1 MHESGMI
8 RGLVSKI
15 GELADLGPGER
26 VAKVTVTL
34 GALSQI
40 SPGHFRE
47 HFEAETPGTL
57 AEGAELVV
65 TLNPDTTDPR
75 AQEIVLDEIEVE
87 ETGTG

>member
-8 RGLVSKI
+8 RGLVSRI
-15 GELADLGPGER
+15 GQVADLAPGER
-26 VAKVTVTL
+26 VAKVSVTL

-40 SPGHFRE
+40 SPEHFRE
-47 HFEAETPGTL
+47 HFEAETPGTI

-65 TLNPDTTDPR
+65 TLNEDLADPR

-87 ETGTG
+87 DAGPG